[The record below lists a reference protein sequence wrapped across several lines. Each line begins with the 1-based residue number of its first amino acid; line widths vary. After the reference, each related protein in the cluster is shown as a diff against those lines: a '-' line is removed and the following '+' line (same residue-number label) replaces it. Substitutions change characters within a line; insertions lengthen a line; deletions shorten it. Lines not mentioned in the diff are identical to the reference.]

1 MRLPPESGSIAAP
14 ASRLRSFLVIFNPT
28 AGHRRQLYL
37 KQVLNRLTAL
47 GCRIEM
53 RETTCRG
60 DAEQFCR
67 NLQPGDY
74 DGVLIAGGD
83 GTINEAINGLQH
95 TDIPVGIIP
104 TGTANVM
111 ACELNMPQKPEAV
124 ANMLASATPRM
135 VHAGSLNGR
144 KFIMM
149 AGAGFDAHVVAAVTP
164 ALKRSLRKMAYVLKS
179 LTLLFRFN
187 YPPYQITI
195 DGRDHSAASVVI
207 ANGHYYGGKYVC
219 APEAK
224 LADPDLHVCLFRK
237 QGRLAAATYALW
249 LLIGRLHKRHDI
261 DILRGRDIRLSGPDG
276 DPVQADGDIA
286 GHLPVHIIAAAGSFL
301 ALAE

>member
-1 MRLPPESGSIAAP
+1 MKRLHDADNFFTSAPES
-14 ASRLRSFLVIFNPT
+14 RHFLVIFNPT
-28 AGHRRQLYL
+28 AGHRRQIYL
-37 KQVLNRLTAL
+37 QQVLDRLTVL
-47 GCRIEM
+47 GCRTEL

-67 NLQPGDY
+67 DLHSGEFDA
-74 DGVLIAGGD
+74 VLIAGGD

-95 TDIPVGIIP
+95 TDIPIGIIP

-124 ANMLASATPRM
+124 ANMLASAAPRT
-135 VHAGSLNGR
+135 VHTGSLNNR

-179 LTLLFRFN
+179 LILLFRFSC
-187 YPPYQITI
+187 PPYQITI
-195 DGRDHSAASVVI
+195 DGRDYSAASVVI

-219 APEAK
+219 APDAK
-224 LADPDLHVCLFRK
+224 LSDPDLHVCLFKR

-249 LLIGRLHKRHDI
+249 LLLGRLHKRGDVEI
-261 DILRGRDIRLSGPDG
+261 VRGHDIRLAGPHN

-286 GHLPVHIIAAAGSFL
+286 GHLPVHIIASAGSFPIL
-301 ALAE
+301 AG